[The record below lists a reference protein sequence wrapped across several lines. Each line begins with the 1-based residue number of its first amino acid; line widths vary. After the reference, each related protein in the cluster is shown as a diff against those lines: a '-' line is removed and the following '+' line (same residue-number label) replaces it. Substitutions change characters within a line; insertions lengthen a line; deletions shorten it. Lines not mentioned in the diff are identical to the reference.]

1 MISWD
6 WGEAL
11 RGAVCATPGAA
22 LLLLVSVDPG
32 IVFAIGVLPV
42 ALMGALPSR
51 KQRLQALALGVAFA
65 ATYLLGSVLS
75 QVPTVAVVAMFG
87 VAYGAVVLTGRR
99 PIGRVVLGVV
109 LPALAVGLSADPAAG
124 LVVASSMLVG
134 AAWATAVATFWPSR
148 AANAGRPPLAPEGR
162 RARFYG
168 LLLAS
173 AVSIALALGYAFDL
187 GHLGWA
193 PAAVV
198 FVMRP
203 QRDLLTARG
212 AGRVLATL
220 AGVVFAWLVV
230 RQEPSELLLAAAV
243 VGAVAAVLATRASRW
258 YVTPAGTVTLVMLL
272 VGTTMPDM
280 LAYTLTERLRDTLLG
295 MGLGLRLRRRG
306 AVHAREV
313 HKRRRVVRKGSRAS
327 ELAPGAPA
335 AARGR

>member
-1 MISWD
+1 MC
-6 WGEAL
+6 AAPA
-11 RGAVCATPGAA
+11 AV
-22 LLLLVSVDPG
+22 LLFVSVDLG

-51 KQRLQALALGVAFA
+51 KQRLRALALGVAFA
-65 ATYLLGSVLS
+65 STYLLGSVVG
-75 QVPTVAVVAMFG
+75 QVPPVAVVAMFS
-87 VAYGAVVLTGRR
+87 VAYGAVVLTSRT
-99 PIGRVVLGVV
+99 PVGRVVLGVV

-124 LVVASSMLVG
+124 LVVASAMLVG
-134 AAWATAVATFWPSR
+134 SLWATAVATLWPRR
-148 AANAGRPPLAPEGR
+148 AANIGRPNPAPYVR
-162 RARFYG
+162 QARSYG
-168 LLLAS
+168 LLLAC
-173 AVSIALALGYAFDL
+173 AVSLALVLGYAFGL

-220 AGVVFAWLVV
+220 TGVVFAWLVV
-230 RQEPSELLLAAAV
+230 RQDPSEFLLAALV

-280 LAYTLTERLRDTLLG
+280 LEYTLTERLRDTLLG
-295 MGLGLRLRRRG
+295 VSLAYVFGVVAPPLLRKR
-306 AVHAREV
+306 ARE
-313 HKRRRVVRKGSRAS
+313 
-327 ELAPGAPA
+327 GA
-335 AARGR
+335 